1 MILLFLYFTSLLT
14 RLIFLFYGM
23 PSITHDEADFF
34 LNSYYLIKTGTDVFN
49 NRLFLTSGHLAI
61 TGSIPV
67 YIGSIFFLFFEKN
80 IYLSR
85 LPYAIISSFI
95 PLFFYL
101 LIKKLFKNNNNLAL
115 LNFFVLNF
123 SPWFLHLSSQAA
135 IEQITSLFFLISGFY
150 FYLSNKK
157 IIILLSYLSLFL
169 SFHSYMG
176 IKIVFLFFILI
187 IFISKKLIYKKLTLK
202 NLTILFIKS
211 IIFYLILLISLFIF
225 SNKNLLTQRANQDL
239 IFLNKEII
247 ENKVWY
253 ERLTSESPSLLKKI
267 YFNKITILYR
277 IFIEKYFDVF
287 NLKTLFINGDEHPI
301 YGNSYPLFYSWQI
314 IFFLIGLSTFI
325 LNLTKNKILLIFL
338 LIILFSPLPTALN
351 IQPSTIALRSFPIIF
366 AFSFLITYGFIYF
379 YKSKKTFLYFFI
391 LLIIFS
397 YLNFIYIYN
406 SKIKIISSEQWH
418 FSEKQLFDKIETL
431 DKNKKII
438 ILNNEPKET
447 FLLYSFYKINNA
459 SLIKEKWQNKDYS
472 FDNVYFTNNCPKKP
486 SSNNLYLM
494 KRETCKKE
502 KYNLIPYLY
511 ANDKSGVIY
520 YKIKNV
526 L

>member
-157 IIILLSYLSLFL
+157 IIIL
-169 SFHSYMG
+169 
-176 IKIVFLFFILI
+176 
-187 IFISKKLIYKKLTLK
+187 
-202 NLTILFIKS
+202 
-211 IIFYLILLISLFIF
+211 
-225 SNKNLLTQRANQDL
+225 
-239 IFLNKEII
+239 
-247 ENKVWY
+247 
-253 ERLTSESPSLLKKI
+253 
-267 YFNKITILYR
+267 
-277 IFIEKYFDVF
+277 
-287 NLKTLFINGDEHPI
+287 
-301 YGNSYPLFYSWQI
+301 
-314 IFFLIGLSTFI
+314 
-325 LNLTKNKILLIFL
+325 
-338 LIILFSPLPTALN
+338 
-351 IQPSTIALRSFPIIF
+351 
-366 AFSFLITYGFIYF
+366 
-379 YKSKKTFLYFFI
+379 
-391 LLIIFS
+391 
-397 YLNFIYIYN
+397 
-406 SKIKIISSEQWH
+406 
-418 FSEKQLFDKIETL
+418 
-431 DKNKKII
+431 
-438 ILNNEPKET
+438 NNEPKET